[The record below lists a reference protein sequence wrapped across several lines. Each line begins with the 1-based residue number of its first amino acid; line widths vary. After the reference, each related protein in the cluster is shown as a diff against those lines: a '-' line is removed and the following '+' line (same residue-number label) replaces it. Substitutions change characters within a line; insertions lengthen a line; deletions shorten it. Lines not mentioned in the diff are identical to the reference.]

1 MVVGEKQR
9 EIKERTTKVGLDV
22 NSTSKV
28 MLSFVDVLIVHG
40 EHAEVEVDA
49 LILICTMTI
58 GNLVII
64 RNKFDTFDDTHH
76 PSPTA

>member
-1 MVVGEKQR
+1 MVVSEKQR

-28 MLSFVDVLIVHG
+28 MLSFVNVLIVHA

-49 LILICTMTI
+49 LILIWMDMMQS
-58 GNLVII
+58 
-64 RNKFDTFDDTHH
+64 RYYKSKFDAFDDTHH